1 MERPPRCCPESRSK
15 GARPKRAA
23 AEGTE
28 FGHVSAEAG
37 GVDGTAA
44 GDRLDDGVAAGER
57 GVGSDALAHA
67 AVAVGDVGLE
77 GLERGAGAAGDL
89 GVEFGAEL
97 AESAELLEELA
108 AEGEHVAEELEVV
121 RLGRGGFEAVEEAEA
136 GEHGGI
142 DAVVLG
148 ELSDGFGE
156 AAGAQGVDQ
165 DGFDAS
171 VEEALVEVAVVAP
184 CGLENGARD
193 AVLEQP
199 VAQGAAAA
207 LVVVEL
213 ALEAALE
220 DVGVELGLADVDA
233 GNDTGVELGHSC
245 VPILLR
251 CGASTHASV
260 QGAQELLRRAD
271 QAEQRGCEPE
281 VQTVRP
287 VAPGGAWPGPT
298 GGLPALRRGGIC
310 YLPQRWLTP
319 PAALGREGPG

>member
-44 GDRLDDGVAAGER
+44 GDRLDAGVAAGKR

-67 AVAVGDVGLE
+67 AVAVGAGGLE

-97 AESAELLEELA
+97 AEGAELLEELA
-108 AEGEHVAEELEVV
+108 AEGEQVAEELEVV
-121 RLGRGGFEAVEEAEA
+121 RLGWGGFEAVEEAEA

-184 CGLENGARD
+184 CGLENGAGD

-233 GNDTGVELGHSC
+233 GNDNGVELGHSC

-251 CGASTHASV
+251 CGASPTLPFRV
-260 QGAQELLRRAD
+260 RRNCCD
-271 QAEQRGCEPE
+271 
-281 VQTVRP
+281 
-287 VAPGGAWPGPT
+287 GPT
-298 GGLPALRRGGIC
+298 KLGNGTVSPRYKRSG
-310 YLPQRWLTP
+310 PSP
-319 PAALGREGPG
+319 PVGPGQAPPGASPL

>member
-1 MERPPRCCPESRSK
+1 M
-15 GARPKRAA
+15 
-23 AEGTE
+23 
-28 FGHVSAEAG
+28 
-37 GVDGTAA
+37 
-44 GDRLDDGVAAGER
+44 
-57 GVGSDALAHA
+57 AHA

-77 GLERGAGAAGDL
+77 GRERGAGAAGSL

-97 AESAELLEELA
+97 AEGAELLDELA
-108 AEGEHVAEELEVV
+108 AEGEQVAEELEVP
-121 RLGRGGFEAVEEAEA
+121 RLGRAGLQTVEEAET

-156 AAGAQGVDQ
+156 AAGAQGVDH

-171 VEEALVEVAVVAP
+171 VGEALVEVTVVAP
-184 CGLENGARD
+184 CGLENGAGD

-207 LVVVEL
+207 LVVVER

-233 GNDTGVELGHSC
+233 GNDNGVGLGHSC

-251 CGASTHASV
+251 CGASPTLPFRV
-260 QGAQELLRRAD
+260 RRNYCD
-271 QAEQRGCEPE
+271 
-281 VQTVRP
+281 
-287 VAPGGAWPGPT
+287 GPT
-298 GGLPALRRGGIC
+298 KLSNGAVSPRYKRSGPS
-310 YLPQRWLTP
+310 P
-319 PAALGREGPG
+319 PVGPGQAPPGASPR